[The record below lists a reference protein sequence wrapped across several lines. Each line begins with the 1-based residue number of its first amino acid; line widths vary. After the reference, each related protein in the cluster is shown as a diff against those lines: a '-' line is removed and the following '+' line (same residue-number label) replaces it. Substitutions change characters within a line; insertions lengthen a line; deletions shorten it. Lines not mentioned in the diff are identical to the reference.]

1 MEELAIATTRLQLRQ
16 FRLGDV
22 DDLHRL
28 WNEPGVR
35 KYLWD
40 DRPVPRELVESIV
53 ERSVA
58 LFRELGFGL
67 WAVLPKTAD
76 ELIGFCGF
84 WHFHESPKLGLIFGF
99 GPAHWNKGFA
109 TEAAT
114 AMLRYAFET
123 LLFQR
128 IEASTDYANQASAR
142 VMERAGMTFWKRE
155 TTNGLDTVYYTISRQ
170 EFTQTIL

>member
-76 ELIGFCGF
+76 EL
-84 WHFHESPKLGLIFGF
+84 FGF
-99 GPAHWNKGFA
+99 LRVLALSR
-109 TEAAT
+109 T
-114 AMLRYAFET
+114 AKAGTDFRVW
-123 LLFQR
+123 
-128 IEASTDYANQASAR
+128 ASPLEQGIR
-142 VMERAGMTFWKRE
+142 H
-155 TTNGLDTVYYTISRQ
+155 
-170 EFTQTIL
+170 